1 MNAPENAIAVA
12 SLPLAAIAPSPTN
25 PRKSFDKDYI
35 GELAAS
41 IQTHGVIQPITVRPL
56 SVDGLMAFNGQ
67 RRGEEEPPLY
77 EIVVGECRW
86 RAAKQAGLAEIPA
99 FWRELDDKQTM
110 EIQLVENLKRK
121 DLTAIEEAE
130 GYRRLMQEHGH
141 TAETIA
147 AQINKSRSHVYAQ
160 LKLLECGK
168 KARAALLEGKLDPS
182 RALLIA
188 RIPTEALQEEALD
201 AILGGKYQEPMSY
214 RRAADYIQ
222 EHYMLRLA
230 DAPFPRD
237 DADLVAGSPK
247 CADCPKRTGNQK
259 DLFPDVKGADICTDT
274 SCFAAKKE
282 AHAARVIAEA
292 EARGQA
298 VITGKAAEKLKPSR
312 YGHELK
318 GDYLDLDD
326 HCPASGAGYKTYREL
341 LGKKAPPAT
350 LLADPHE
357 PGKLIEILPKATIQE
372 HLEAKGIKLD
382 ARPGRKDDA
391 QKKRE
396 QKAKQEGAW
405 RGRVFDAIRSHLT
418 QDFATIQREPNLDD
432 IEHRWVA
439 VSFFS
444 HLGFDA
450 QKRLARLWIGPT
462 DKKQDDHALI
472 ADFKKG
478 LPGRPVAD
486 HGRLMIEMALVGDTF
501 VNTWQDRK
509 PERLLEAA
517 QAYNI
522 DAEAI
527 KKEVAAEFKAKE
539 KPKKPAKKKAS
550 PPTKAAPAAEKKP
563 AAPKKAKGK
572 AGPAPASPAE
582 GTAPAAPG
590 KAAAAESTERQITV
604 GSRVRVKADAK
615 GPNGIK
621 RKCCGREGAVEEIG
635 DTITVRFGKKTHEL
649 VTNLRADELE
659 ILPPLALTTQAWPF
673 PVPKEKEE
681 AQPDTK
687 PVLSA
692 EAHNNPTWSFP
703 TGRRPA

>member
-1 MNAPENAIAVA
+1 MNAPENAVAVA

-56 SVDGLMAFNGQ
+56 SVDGLMAFNGK

-110 EIQLVENLKRK
+110 EIQLVENLKRR

-182 RALLIA
+182 RALLVA
-188 RIPTEALQEEALD
+188 RIPTEALQEEALEF
-201 AILGGKYQEPMSY
+201 ILGRGLYGEPMSY
-214 RRAADYIQ
+214 RRAAEYIQ

-230 DAPFPRD
+230 EAPFPRD
-237 DADLVAGSPK
+237 DADLVAGAPK

-274 SCFAAKKE
+274 ACFAAKKE

-418 QDFATIQREPNLDD
+418 QDFAAIQREPNLDD

-439 VSFFS
+439 VSFFD
-444 HLGFDA
+444 HLSFDA

-462 DKKQDDHALI
+462 DKKQDDHDLI
-472 ADFKKG
+472 HAFKKG
-478 LPGRPVAD
+478 LPDRPAAD

-501 VNTWQDRK
+501 VNAWQDRK
-509 PERLLEAA
+509 PERLIEAA
-517 QAYNI
+517 QTYGI

-539 KPKKPAKKKAS
+539 KPKKPAKKAS
-550 PPTKAAPAAEKKP
+550 PPTKAAPAAAKKP
-563 AAPKKAKGK
+563 AAPKKPKAK
-572 AGPAPASPAE
+572 ATPASASPAKE
-582 GTAPAAPG
+582 NEPATPAKTKPG
-590 KAAAAESTERQITV
+590 L
-604 GSRVRVKADAK
+604 
-615 GPNGIK
+615 
-621 RKCCGREGAVEEIG
+621 
-635 DTITVRFGKKTHEL
+635 KTSLNPE
-649 VTNLRADELE
+649 A
-659 ILPPLALTTQAWPF
+659 AWPM
-673 PVPKEKEE
+673 PKEKEK
-681 AQPDTK
+681 AAPAAK
-687 PVLSA
+687 PAA
-692 EAHNNPTWSFP
+692 EPSSLNNATWPFP
-703 TGRRPA
+703 TGARP